1 MYNPFVKM
9 SDKEYK
15 ELKQKFTDLEK
26 RVTEMGKIK
35 PAKEKKT
42 RKPSEYNIFMGK
54 FMADDK
60 KKNPDKDHSVRF
72 KDAAQAWA
80 EKNKEKK

>member
-1 MYNPFVKM
+1 M
-9 SDKEYK
+9 SDTDYK
-15 ELKQKFTDLEK
+15 KLEKKFTDLEE
-26 RVTEMGKIK
+26 RVNAMGKIK
-35 PAKEKKT
+35 PAKDKKP

-60 KKNPDKDHSVRF
+60 KKNPDKDHAVRF
-72 KDAAQAWA
+72 KDAANAWG